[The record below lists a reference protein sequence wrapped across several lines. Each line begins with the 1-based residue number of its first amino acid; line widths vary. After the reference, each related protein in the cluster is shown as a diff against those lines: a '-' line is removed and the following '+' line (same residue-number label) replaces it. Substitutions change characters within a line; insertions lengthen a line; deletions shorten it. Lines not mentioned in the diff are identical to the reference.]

1 MVAMRS
7 RARQRTSLQPGVE
20 GGSPGVKRGPGQA
33 DAGADPVLQPDGG
46 TGRVG
51 GPLRRPAGDVGRQ
64 PTGVDANAP
73 AVEFRNV
80 SKTFPGVNA
89 VSDVTLSI
97 ARGEVHAIAGENGA
111 GKSTLMNLL
120 AQRAR
125 QTDGDIFICGQ
136 HVAFRGPRYAQAVGV
151 SMVHQELALFAHLSV
166 ADNLCIG
173 REPGAVVLRR
183 SRELQHARGLLEQV
197 GLNVD
202 PRRLVSA
209 LSVAD
214 QQLVEIAKALAV
226 DAKVVIMD
234 EPTASLSGEEIGVL
248 FDVVERL
255 RAAGIAVLYVTHRLE
270 EVFRLADRVT
280 VMRDGRLVT
289 TAATSMLDENELVRL
304 MVGRELTNL
313 YSKPNV
319 TLGRVV
325 LSVRNL
331 SRRGVLQDCSFSV
344 RAGEILGLA
353 GIVGA
358 GRSELARAVFGAEPP
373 DAGQIEL
380 DGRPIRPRSPAEAM
394 REGVTYVTEDRK
406 RDGVMLNRT
415 VAENITLARP
425 PGRFGTLNLR
435 REAQIATGRVDELRI
450 RTTSIRR
457 ILSVLSGGSQQKVL
471 VARGL
476 ETNAPVMIFDE
487 PGRGIDIGAKAEIF
501 ALIGRLAEQGKA
513 IVMISSYLPELI
525 NMCDRILVMK
535 DGCMAGEL
543 GRDEFSEERIA
554 RLATKGRWAS

>member
-1 MVAMRS
+1 
-7 RARQRTSLQPGVE
+7 
-20 GGSPGVKRGPGQA
+20 
-33 DAGADPVLQPDGG
+33 
-46 TGRVG
+46 
-51 GPLRRPAGDVGRQ
+51 
-64 PTGVDANAP
+64 
-73 AVEFRNV
+73 
-80 SKTFPGVNA
+80 
-89 VSDVTLSI
+89 
-97 ARGEVHAIAGENGA
+97 
-111 GKSTLMNLL
+111 
-120 AQRAR
+120 
-125 QTDGDIFICGQ
+125 
-136 HVAFRGPRYAQAVGV
+136 
-151 SMVHQELALFAHLSV
+151 
-166 ADNLCIG
+166 
-173 REPGAVVLRR
+173 
-183 SRELQHARGLLEQV
+183 
-197 GLNVD
+197 
-202 PRRLVSA
+202 
-209 LSVAD
+209 
-214 QQLVEIAKALAV
+214 
-226 DAKVVIMD
+226 
-234 EPTASLSGEEIGVL
+234 VL
-248 FDVVERL
+248 FEVVERL

-289 TAATSMLDENELVRL
+289 TAATSTLEENELVRL

-313 YSKPNV
+313 YSKPDV
-319 TLGRVV
+319 ALGRVM

-331 SRRGVLQDCSFSV
+331 SRRGALEDCSFSV

-394 REGVTYVTEDRK
+394 RAGVTYVTEDRK

-435 REAQIATGRVDELRI
+435 REAQIATDRVEGLRI

-457 ILSVLSGGSQQKVL
+457 TLRVLSGGSQQKVL

-535 DGCMAGEL
+535 DGRIAGEL
-543 GRDEFSEERIA
+543 GRDQFSEERIA
-554 RLATKGRWAS
+554 SLATKGRWTS